1 MQDDSNSEST
11 FEFVD
16 DKKTDDTLKSGD
28 AFSSLSSSS
37 SLLGLPMMSTDSS
50 LTPSPVFVNSN
61 SNILSAVAP
70 PSALPNF
77 IATQPSSIPTT
88 ENVPSTAA
96 TKNDKQSST
105 TFSAAIPSSE
115 PVKNKLESQDSS
127 DNSYSNSLMPG
138 SGFMGWVKGAV
149 STGGILHRVAE
160 KAKNSVDTMI
170 TTLDPQMREFIYS
183 GGDLELVVASDKE
196 VKISPIR
203 EAFQMTF
210 GKATV
215 SGLPAQCTTI
225 AAQPVGLDAALAAAK
240 ERICVLRSQPRV
252 GADIPIVAVE
262 NYIEEIGPER
272 WYDMSLLLLTHPSLG
287 ISLHLSS
294 QGTPLPAQIVTA
306 ISQETP
312 PDYKYKDSGFSVT
325 IGSLMA
331 ENLQVHHTEWH
342 KALTGVSRREIILLA
357 ARSLA
362 GLYRNALN
370 LQST

>member
-16 DKKTDDTLKSGD
+16 DKKADDTLKSGE
-28 AFSSLSSSS
+28 AFGSLSSSS

-50 LTPSPVFVNSN
+50 LTPSPVFVNAN
-61 SNILSAVAP
+61 TNILSAVAP

-77 IATQPSSIPTT
+77 IAAQSSNSI
-88 ENVPSTAA
+88 A
-96 TKNDKQSST
+96 TKENDPPSVVTQTDMNNKQS
-105 TFSAAIPSSE
+105 FSAAIPSNE
-115 PVKNKLESQDSS
+115 PIKLESQDSS
-127 DNSYSNSLMPG
+127 DSYSNSLMPG

-149 STGGILHRVAE
+149 SSGGILHRVAE

-215 SGLPAQCTTI
+215 SGLQAQSTII

-240 ERICVLRSQPRV
+240 ERICILRSQPRV
-252 GADIPIVAVE
+252 GTDIPIVAIE

-287 ISLHLSS
+287 ISIHLSS

-306 ISQETP
+306 ARQDTP
-312 PDYKYKDSGFSVT
+312 PDYKFKDSGFSIT

-331 ENLQVHHTEWH
+331 ENLQVHHSEWH

-362 GLYRNALN
+362 GLYKNALN
-370 LQST
+370 IQST